1 MTKPSKTKQEKKQ
14 ERRYSGEVLTKSKLF
29 PDVQKDF
36 LRVILGNEFY
46 TIEEAKEKISQF
58 LERS

>member
-1 MTKPSKTKQEKKQ
+1 MAKPSKTEQEKKQ

-29 PDVQKDF
+29 PDIQKDF
-36 LRVILGNEFY
+36 LRVILGNDFY
-46 TIEEAKEKISQF
+46 TIEEAKDKLSEF